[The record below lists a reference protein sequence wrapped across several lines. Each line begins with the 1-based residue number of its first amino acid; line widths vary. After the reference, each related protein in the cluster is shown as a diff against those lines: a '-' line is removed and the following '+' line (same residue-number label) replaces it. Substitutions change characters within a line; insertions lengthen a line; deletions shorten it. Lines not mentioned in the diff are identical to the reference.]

1 MLIRE
6 KTDIDGWIV
15 ELNFNEVKP
24 DGWFP
29 IIQEKCAVWATAEL
43 REPTQNPLGWKQ
55 TALLRYPQGKM
66 AALFDSA
73 SEGRDA
79 AVAELTTRILT
90 LTRKTA

>member
-1 MLIRE
+1 MLTKE

-29 IIQEKCAVWATAEL
+29 IYQEGCAIWATAEL
-43 REPTQNPLGWKQ
+43 RRPTLLPLGWKQ
-55 TALLRYPQGKM
+55 TALLRYPQFQL
-66 AALFDSA
+66 AAMFASA

-79 AVAELTTRILT
+79 AIAELTARIEAF
-90 LTRKTA
+90 RKE